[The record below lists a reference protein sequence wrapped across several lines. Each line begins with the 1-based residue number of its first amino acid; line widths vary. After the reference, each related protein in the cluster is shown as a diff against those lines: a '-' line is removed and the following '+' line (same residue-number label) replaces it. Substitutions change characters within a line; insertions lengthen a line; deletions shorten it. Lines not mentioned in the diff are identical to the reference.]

1 MQLNF
6 QQFSVPTGVSRKNRQ
21 TGDARE
27 SFADMIYLNV
37 NGIKAHALAMKIY
50 QSEGAIFRDGCL
62 NSRTACGGGRCCSRS
77 CCYGSGSSGSS
88 GGTARRGGSGCS
100 GRGQRL
106 LRQRCGTGITAGVH
120 TR

>member
-50 QSEGAIFRDGCL
+50 QSEGAIDYSLEEVKLIIEVAEKLCAPNFIDGL
-62 NSRTACGGGRCCSRS
+62 KEQLDNNTKNE
-77 CCYGSGSSGSS
+77 
-88 GGTARRGGSGCS
+88 
-100 GRGQRL
+100 
-106 LRQRCGTGITAGVH
+106 
-120 TR
+120 

>member
-1 MQLNF
+1 MVKLNF

-50 QSEGAIFRDGCL
+50 QSDEETEYSPEEVKLIREVAEKLCAPNFIDGL
-62 NSRTACGGGRCCSRS
+62 MEQLENQTKKE
-77 CCYGSGSSGSS
+77 
-88 GGTARRGGSGCS
+88 
-100 GRGQRL
+100 
-106 LRQRCGTGITAGVH
+106 
-120 TR
+120 

>member
-1 MQLNF
+1 MIKLNF

-50 QSEGAIFRDGCL
+50 QSEGAVDYSPDEVKLIRDVAEKLCAPNFIDGLMEQL
-62 NSRTACGGGRCCSRS
+62 NNQSKNE
-77 CCYGSGSSGSS
+77 
-88 GGTARRGGSGCS
+88 
-100 GRGQRL
+100 
-106 LRQRCGTGITAGVH
+106 
-120 TR
+120 

>member
-1 MQLNF
+1 MKLNF

-50 QSEGAIFRDGCL
+50 QSEGVVDYSAEEVKLIREVAEKLCAPNFIDGL
-62 NSRTACGGGRCCSRS
+62 KEQLDNNTKNE
-77 CCYGSGSSGSS
+77 
-88 GGTARRGGSGCS
+88 
-100 GRGQRL
+100 
-106 LRQRCGTGITAGVH
+106 
-120 TR
+120 